1 MTDYQRISTLFVGAF
16 IGVALS
22 ILGFYVY
29 KVSPNPPTSTNAEN
43 HRNFEIVDTYS
54 YENRTCSVIRYTT
67 PSTTWVYLLD
77 CKEVKK

>member
-1 MTDYQRISTLFVGAF
+1 MTYFEEQKILLCGAL
-16 IGVALS
+16 IGVAFTL
-22 ILGFYVY
+22 LGFYMV
-29 KVSPNPPTSTNAEN
+29 KPQALQPVASKS
-43 HRNFEIVDTYS
+43 NFEVVDTYS

>member
-1 MTDYQRISTLFVGAF
+1 MTNFEYYRTLT
-16 IGVALS
+16 IGVIIAS
-22 ILGFYVY
+22 TAILGFYVY
-29 KVSPNPPTSTNAEN
+29 KVSLNPPISTNAEN

>member
-1 MTDYQRISTLFVGAF
+1 MT
-16 IGVALS
+16 
-22 ILGFYVY
+22 
-29 KVSPNPPTSTNAEN
+29 
-43 HRNFEIVDTYS
+43 NFEEQKLIACGAIAGAAFTLLAFYMVKPEPPQPVASKSNFEVVDTYS

>member
-1 MTDYQRISTLFVGAF
+1 MTDYQRTSAIFVGAF
-16 IGVALS
+16 IGVAFS

-54 YENRTCSVIRYTT
+54 YGNRICSVIRYTT
-67 PSTTWVYLLD
+67 PSTSWEYFLD

>member
-16 IGVALS
+16 IGVAFTL
-22 ILGFYVY
+22 LGFYMV
-29 KVSPNPPTSTNAEN
+29 KPQALQPDAPKS
-43 HRNFEIVDTYS
+43 NFEVVDTYS

-77 CKEVKK
+77 CKEVKND